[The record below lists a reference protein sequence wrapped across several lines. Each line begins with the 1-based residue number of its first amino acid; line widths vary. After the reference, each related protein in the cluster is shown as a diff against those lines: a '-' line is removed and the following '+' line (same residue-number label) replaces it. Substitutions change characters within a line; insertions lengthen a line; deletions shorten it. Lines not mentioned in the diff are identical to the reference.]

1 MSLLAVLHEI
11 TPLHKYTVGGINIIS
26 HIPLPVKIP
35 TPTKH
40 REKQGRFS
48 VEKQGRF
55 FVFPKRS
62 IHAGVILCFD
72 CKSLPLSSVV
82 S

>member
-48 VEKQGRF
+48 VE
-55 FVFPKRS
+55 
-62 IHAGVILCFD
+62 
-72 CKSLPLSSVV
+72 
-82 S
+82 